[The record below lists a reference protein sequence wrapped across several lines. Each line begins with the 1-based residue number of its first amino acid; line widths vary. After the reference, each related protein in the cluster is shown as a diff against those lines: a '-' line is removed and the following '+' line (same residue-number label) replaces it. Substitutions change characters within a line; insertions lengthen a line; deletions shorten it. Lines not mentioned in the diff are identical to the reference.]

1 MKRGGVN
8 AKAFPE
14 STVGVGG
21 GEAEG
26 ARLLD
31 EQRAARVAL
40 ARVFA
45 AFEVSDGADHRVGEF
60 VRVVTVGFAL
70 GVGEQL
76 EVDGVQ
82 HVGRRAAFNGVS
94 PPRHRDS
101 RVGAAVA
108 AVVERGH
115 GDGVGAADRLRQEA
129 QTSSCERGEKVNR
142 VKGEGVKG
150 ETVSICQ
157 GV

>member
-60 VRVVTVGFAL
+60 ARVTVGFAL

-76 EVDGVQ
+76 EVDGAQ
-82 HVGRRAAFNGVS
+82 HVGDRATFGSAA
-94 PPRHRDS
+94 PPRHDGS
-101 RVGAAVA
+101 RIGIAVA

-115 GDGVGAADRLRQEA
+115 GDGVGAADRLQQEA
-129 QTSSCERGEKVNR
+129 RERDVR
-142 VKGEGVKG
+142 RL
-150 ETVSICQ
+150 
-157 GV
+157 

>member
-60 VRVVTVGFAL
+60 ARVTVGFAL